1 MEPVID
7 ANVIIHG
14 QNRQNFQR
22 VYTVPEVFEEM
33 KSSMAQRRVDNLDI
47 QVSEPGKDS
56 LEEVRSKSE
65 SINSPTSDTDEKLV
79 ALADTMKKTVVS
91 DDKAVQNLAKHLGI
105 EFQGYME
112 DKIDKK
118 LEWEILC
125 ANCGSEVS
133 NPPCPKCGHQTT
145 RRRSF

>member
-47 QVSEPGKDS
+47 QVSEPDKDS
-56 LEEVRSKSE
+56 LEEVRSK
-65 SINSPTSDTDEKLV
+65 
-79 ALADTMKKTVVS
+79 
-91 DDKAVQNLAKHLGI
+91 
-105 EFQGYME
+105 
-112 DKIDKK
+112 
-118 LEWEILC
+118 
-125 ANCGSEVS
+125 
-133 NPPCPKCGHQTT
+133 
-145 RRRSF
+145 

>member
-14 QNRQNFQR
+14 QNRESFQR

-47 QVSEPGKDS
+47 QVSEPSKDS
-56 LEEVRSKSE
+56 IEKVKSKSE
-65 SINSPTSDTDEKLV
+65 SINSPTSGTDEKLV

-112 DKIDKK
+112 EKIEKK

-125 ANCGSEVS
+125 TNCGTEVS
-133 NPPCPKCGHQTT
+133 NPPCSKCGHQTT
-145 RRRSF
+145 RHRSF